1 MEIQYLLNILTIII
15 TGFVTFIFT
24 RSLTQGERIQRLEDI
39 TNNEVKELKQEFK
52 EFKKD
57 INHRFEKIDGKLAEL
72 SNYVH
77 AKKNSE
83 MQMEKTL
90 HLLLKHLEKHDNDT
104 N

>member
-1 MEIQYLLNILTIII
+1 MEIRYLLDILTLIIG
-15 TGFVTFIFT
+15 GFVAFIFNKVNNI
-24 RSLTQGERIQRLEDI
+24 SERTQRLEDI

-57 INHRFEKIDGKLAEL
+57 INLRFEKIDGKLAEL

-90 HLLLKHLEKHDNDT
+90 HLLLKHLEKHDEKDN
-104 N
+104 